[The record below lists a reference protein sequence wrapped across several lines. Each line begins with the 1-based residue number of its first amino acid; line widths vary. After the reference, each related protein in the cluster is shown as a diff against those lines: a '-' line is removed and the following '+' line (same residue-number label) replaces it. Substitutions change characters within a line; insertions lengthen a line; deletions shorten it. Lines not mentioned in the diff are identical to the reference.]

1 MSKLKKIAYSL
12 PLSLPEF
19 DHDTTRKASS
29 LQTKLPNGHE
39 KFDEFGGEQLYE
51 KFFDILKTQGKVVL
65 ENTIQ
70 SYQETDEGAKLISN
84 LKFYVDNCGV
94 EEPEHAVI
102 SGIITKTTKKKLRRR
117 SEKETLNPTLPD
129 SFIKL
134 DKTEENQDN
143 THTKS
148 FNHFFL
154 PTPEQQR
161 EAQLEAEN
169 LSLKEQL
176 AELEKQLEETKAVLA
191 ALIEENRLKLAQ
203 IKELELRV
211 EEAESVAFKSRE
223 NNKADSLPDNAP
235 KIMLPEIDDEYDR
248 LKNWLEERGWLEQ
261 ITYYNPKK
269 KTEPKEEI
277 VCKADYRFLTR
288 DTEKETAETI
298 YDDIFKDWLVAG
310 NHIFQF
316 YLGGKKGLMPK
327 LLQGLKNQLK
337 HSLNKSIP
345 PKKNWV
351 DKTIQD
357 EDYKKLNRKV
367 MALRLRM

>member
-1 MSKLKKIAYSL
+1 MAKSQKFAL
-12 PLSLPEF
+12 PLPKKAIEADEVAKEKSYDEF
-19 DHDTTRKASS
+19 YKELYVLFKKDKGERKPKLVKQVREHLKTFEGKKLLFDLLEHFEKRKDKYYNADQEKIIKIIKEEI
-29 LQTKLPNGHE
+29 LIATKLP
-39 KFDEFGGEQLYE
+39 KDW
-51 KFFDILKTQGKVVL
+51 
-65 ENTIQ
+65 
-70 SYQETDEGAKLISN
+70 
-84 LKFYVDNCGV
+84 
-94 EEPEHAVI
+94 
-102 SGIITKTTKKKLRRR
+102 KKKEAPQ
-117 SEKETLNPTLPD
+117 SDLPE
-129 SFIKL
+129 SLIPL

-143 THTKS
+143 THVKS
-148 FNHFFL
+148 FKPFFL
-154 PTPEQQR
+154 TTPEQQR
-161 EAQLEAEN
+161 EVQLEADLSKAEQKIAQLE
-169 LSLKEQL
+169 KER
-176 AELEKQLEETKAVLA
+176 EETFAVLA
-191 ALIEENRLKLAQ
+191 TLTEENRCRLEQ